1 MQVRR
6 PPRTILRA
14 VSSELI
20 FILVG
25 GLLGLG
31 VELLIWQMEWLWHEK
46 TDPKRDPRNTRPP
59 F

>member
-1 MQVRR
+1 M
-6 PPRTILRA
+6 
-14 VSSELI
+14 SSELI